1 MKRLFQQSHYD
12 DTREV
17 RIERIHNVLS
27 LLDDMKVWNDV
38 FEKIKQKAL
47 HELKMEES
55 RV

>member
-1 MKRLFQQSHYD
+1 MNRLFQQSHYD
-12 DTREV
+12 DPREV

-38 FEKIKQKAL
+38 FEEIKQEAL
-47 HELKMEES
+47 HELKMEEG